1 MEAID
6 RASLVRRHNV
16 HFTTYDPHNPLSV
29 GNGNFAFSAD
39 CTGLQTFALEPG
51 LSIPLATMSQWGWH
65 RYHDSPPNA
74 DYLQLHYYD
83 AGGRPVGY
91 MTDPGNQQELFDAL
105 RRNPHRFNLGIVGFC
120 SESGEPV
127 KSYEIRNVNQTLDL
141 YNAIITSSFTM
152 NASQVRVETLCHPD
166 MDLVAFRI
174 KSTGKIRLAIRFP
187 YASHLKSASN
197 WDSPDLHSSELN
209 RLDTE
214 ICQINR
220 TMDATVYS
228 LSIASE
234 NAAIDK
240 IGNHQWLVSTDQDVL
255 ELRILFSPEPN
266 YGPLPS
272 FDECKKACSR
282 WWGQF
287 WAEGAAISFEGSRDT
302 RAHELERRVIL
313 SQYLTA
319 IQCMG
324 SLPPQETGL
333 TCNSWYGKFHLEMH
347 VWHAAWAILYNHPAL
362 VERSLQYYRKIAPL
376 ARERARQQGYQGLRW
391 PKMTDPCGAD
401 SPSTIGPL
409 LCWQQPH
416 LLYFSELLHRC
427 TQSSE
432 RAKKYV
438 DLVFE
443 IVEFMVDYVQW
454 DVETQRFVLG
464 PPVIP
469 AQENHPSESTL
480 NPLFEL
486 EYFRWGIATAIEW
499 KRRLKQDIP
508 ARWKHV
514 LEHLSECPLDTVM
527 NTYMAHEHCPD
538 TYGSYADDHPSFL
551 FAYGFLP
558 SKKIDV
564 KHMSASF
571 DAVLKHW
578 RFESMWGWDFPAMAM
593 TAARLGR
600 KKDAIDLLL
609 LDSPKNTYMPNGH
622 NRQGTSE
629 ALPLYLPGNGALLLA
644 VAMMAGGWNGSTG
657 NAPGFPD
664 DGSWHVCH
672 EGFVP
677 YL

>member
-1 MEAID
+1 MGTID
-6 RASLVRRHNV
+6 RESLVRCHNV
-16 HFTTYDPHNPLSV
+16 HLTTYDPHNPLSV
-29 GNGNFAFSAD
+29 GNGNYALTAD
-39 CTGLQTFALEPG
+39 CTGLQTFAFESG
-51 LSIPLATMSQWGWH
+51 ASIPLATMSQWGWH
-65 RYHDSPPNA
+65 RYPDSPSNA
-74 DYLQLHYYD
+74 DNLQLHYYD

-91 MTDPGNQQELFDAL
+91 MTDAGNQQELFDAL
-105 RRNPHRFNLGIVGFC
+105 RCNPHRFNLGIVGFC

-127 KSYEIRNVNQTLDL
+127 KSYEICNADQTLDL
-141 YNAIITSSFTM
+141 YSAIMTSSFTLR
-152 NASQVRVETLCHPD
+152 ASPVHVETLCHPD
-166 MDLVAFRI
+166 MDLAAFRI
-174 KSTGKIRLAIRFP
+174 TSTGKIRLALRFP

-197 WDSPDLHSSELN
+197 WDSPGLHSSQLH
-209 RLDTE
+209 RIDTE
-214 ICQINR
+214 TWQINR
-220 TMDATVYS
+220 TMDSTVYS
-228 LSIASE
+228 LSIASQ
-234 NAAIDK
+234 NTNISKID
-240 IGNHQWLVSTDQDVL
+240 NHQYLIGTDQDVL

-266 YGPLPS
+266 YSPLPS
-272 FDECKKACSR
+272 FDACKKACIR
-282 WWGQF
+282 WWHQF
-287 WAEGAAISFEGSRDT
+287 WTEGAAISFEGSRDA

-313 SQYLTA
+313 SQYLTT
-319 IQCMG
+319 IQCLG

-347 VWHAAWAILYNHPAL
+347 VWHAAWAILYNRPAL
-362 VERSLQYYRKIAPL
+362 VERSLQYYRKIAPW

-416 LLYFSELLHRC
+416 LLYITELLFRC

-432 RAKKYV
+432 HAKEYV
-438 DLVFE
+438 ELLFE
-443 IVEFMVDYVQW
+443 ITEFMVDYVQW
-454 DVETQRFVLG
+454 EAENQRFVLG

-469 AQENHPSESTL
+469 AQENHPGESTL
-480 NPLFEL
+480 NPVFEL
-486 EYFRWGIATAIEW
+486 EYFRWGIAAAIQW

-508 ARWKHV
+508 VRWKYV
-514 LEHLSECPLDTVM
+514 LDHLSECPVDTVM
-527 NTYMAHEHCPD
+527 NTYKAHEHCSD

-564 KHMSASF
+564 KRMSASF
-571 DAVLKHW
+571 DAVMKQW

-609 LDSPKNTYMPNGH
+609 LDSPKNTYMLNGH

-644 VAMMAGGWNGSTG
+644 VAMMAGGWDGSNG

-664 DGSWHVCH
+664 DGSWNVSH
-672 EGFVP
+672 EGLVP

>member
-1 MEAID
+1 I
-6 RASLVRRHNV
+6 
-16 HFTTYDPHNPLSV
+16 
-29 GNGNFAFSAD
+29 
-39 CTGLQTFALEPG
+39 
-51 LSIPLATMSQWGWH
+51 
-65 RYHDSPPNA
+65 
-74 DYLQLHYYD
+74 
-83 AGGRPVGY
+83 
-91 MTDPGNQQELFDAL
+91 
-105 RRNPHRFNLGIVGFC
+105 
-120 SESGEPV
+120 
-127 KSYEIRNVNQTLDL
+127 
-141 YNAIITSSFTM
+141 
-152 NASQVRVETLCHPD
+152 
-166 MDLVAFRI
+166 
-174 KSTGKIRLAIRFP
+174 
-187 YASHLKSASN
+187 
-197 WDSPDLHSSELN
+197 
-209 RLDTE
+209 
-214 ICQINR
+214 
-220 TMDATVYS
+220 
-228 LSIASE
+228 
-234 NAAIDK
+234 
-240 IGNHQWLVSTDQDVL
+240 
-255 ELRILFSPEPN
+255 
-266 YGPLPS
+266 
-272 FDECKKACSR
+272 R

-416 LLYFSELLHRC
+416 LLYFSELLHHC

-600 KKDAIDLLL
+600 QKDAIDLLL